1 MIQLRVLNRD
11 AQATLLPTAAAQVIK
26 AMAEPGR
33 DRKKQKIRT
42 IFTHMPFRKAPRQF
56 NNGSNQRN
64 SNCHESEKQS

>member
-42 IFTHMPFRKAPRQF
+42 TFAFIAFRKAPRQF
-56 NNGSNQRN
+56 NYGSNQRN
-64 SNCHESEKQS
+64 SNCNESEKQS